1 MRKKAGFIVL
11 SMALAGSLMGCSF
24 SLNKDADG
32 SSKKAETTV
41 TEETEKTDETTGMDT
56 GSDTETSE
64 EASSAA
70 GSDGKA
76 AALPEEKKVGAGTG
90 EMPEEY
96 SKNMVVDSKLSGKVS
111 VYDCTASYHIP
122 YIDYDSIACENV
134 NKQVEK
140 LANDYMTKEGEY
152 STGCIAIGYE
162 WSVYED
168 LLSLVIR
175 LDFDANEVADFYVY
189 TVDLNKD
196 IQLSKADVIDY
207 LDIDSST
214 YEREVQDELD
224 GYFTNTYKDVTGTDE
239 FLKETYDRTIA
250 MSNIRDAVPYVNGDG
265 ELCVIGKI
273 YSIAGPD
280 YYERQLSVESLDE
293 ECEYSGTV
301 YEAAEYDDS
310 SYDTASDDYS
320 LPYSDST
327 YLTEEDLDGLT
338 KDELRLA
345 CNELYARHGRKFKDA
360 DYQAYFN
367 SKSWYHGTVDPED
380 FDDTAVFNQYELA
393 NRDFIIEYEKEK
405 GYK

>member
-1 MRKKAGFIVL
+1 MRKQIGCML
-11 SMALAGSLMGCSF
+11 LGMALAGSLMGCSF
-24 SLNKDADG
+24 SLNKDVDN
-32 SSKKAETTV
+32 SEKKTEKTV
-41 TEETEKTDETTGMDT
+41 TEETEKTDADT
-56 GSDTETSE
+56 EAVDSDTNTSE

-70 GSDGKA
+70 EADGKA

-96 SKNMVVDSKLSGKVS
+96 SQNMVIDSKLSGKVS
-111 VYDCTASYHIP
+111 AYGCTASYHIP
-122 YIDYDSIACENV
+122 YIDYDSTACENV

-168 LLSLVIR
+168 LLSLVLR

-207 LDIDSST
+207 LDIDNST

-224 GYFTNTYKDVTGTDE
+224 SYFTNTYKDVTGTDE
-239 FLKETYDRTIA
+239 FLKETYDKTIA

-293 ECEYSGTV
+293 ECEYSVTV
-301 YEAAEYDDS
+301 YEGADYDDS
-310 SYDTASDDYS
+310 SYDTASDDYI

-380 FDDTAVFNQYELA
+380 FNDTAVFNQYELA
-393 NRDFIIEYEKEK
+393 NRDFIIAYEKEK

>member
-1 MRKKAGFIVL
+1 M
-11 SMALAGSLMGCSF
+11 
-24 SLNKDADG
+24 
-32 SSKKAETTV
+32 
-41 TEETEKTDETTGMDT
+41 
-56 GSDTETSE
+56 
-64 EASSAA
+64 
-70 GSDGKA
+70 
-76 AALPEEKKVGAGTG
+76 
-90 EMPEEY
+90 
-96 SKNMVVDSKLSGKVS
+96 
-111 VYDCTASYHIP
+111 
-122 YIDYDSIACENV
+122 
-134 NKQVEK
+134 
-140 LANDYMTKEGEY
+140 
-152 STGCIAIGYE
+152 
-162 WSVYED
+162 
-168 LLSLVIR
+168 
-175 LDFDANEVADFYVY
+175 
-189 TVDLNKD
+189 
-196 IQLSKADVIDY
+196 
-207 LDIDSST
+207 
-214 YEREVQDELD
+214 REVQDELD

-250 MSNIRDAVPYVNGDG
+250 MSNIRDTVPYVNGDG

-293 ECEYSGTV
+293 ECEYSGAV

-310 SYDTASDDYS
+310 SYDTASDDYI

-380 FDDTAVFNQYELA
+380 FDDTAVFNQYELV
-393 NRDFIIEYEKEK
+393 NRDFIIAYEKEK